1 MDFYLTIGLTICV
14 STIAVLGTFML
25 TGMNGLFSLGQAAFM
40 GLGAYVSAI
49 CIVNYHLPLAVA
61 IVIGI
66 VIAVILAALVGSA
79 TLRIRQDF
87 FALVTFGFGQAIIG
101 VLTESV
107 NVTGGAMGFSNIPHY
122 TTPALAAISLV
133 VAIFLVWGFRRSHFG
148 RDSLAIR
155 SNELAARVAGIN
167 VFKHKMTVFIISAAF
182 AAYAG
187 ALMAGHTR
195 YVEPAMYGWIT
206 SVTWI
211 IIVYFGGRDSL
222 SGTTIGALILL
233 SLPEALRFTSAW
245 RILLYCVV
253 ILLIINIRP
262 RGLFGT
268 WELSLKPLFRLF
280 KARPKEQPQEEV
292 E

>member
-1 MDFYLTIGLTICV
+1 MTFYLTV
-14 STIAVLGTFML
+14 SLAIAVYSIAVLGTFML

-40 GLGAYVSAI
+40 GLGAYISAI
-49 CIVNYHLPLAVA
+49 CVVNYGLPLPIA
-61 IVIGI
+61 ILISVLISI
-66 VIAVILAALVGSA
+66 VLAWFVGFA

-87 FALVTFGFGQAIIG
+87 FALATFGFGQAVIG

-107 NVTGGAMGFSNIPHY
+107 NVTGGAMGFSNIPRL
-122 TTPALAAISLV
+122 TTPAIAFISLV
-133 VAIFLVWGFRRSHFG
+133 VALVFVWGFRRSHFG

-155 SNELAARVAGIN
+155 SNELAAKVAGIN
-167 VFKHKMTVFIISAAF
+167 VFKHKMTVFIISAVF

-187 ALMAGHTR
+187 ALMAFHTR

-222 SGTTIGALILL
+222 TGTTIGALVLL
-233 SLPEALRFTSAW
+233 SLPEFLRFTSAW

-268 WELSLKPLFRLF
+268 WELSIKPLLRLF
-280 KARPKEQPQEEV
+280 QLKKKQEAQ
-292 E
+292 

>member
-1 MDFYLTIGLTICV
+1 MTFYLTVSLAIAV

-49 CIVNYHLPLAVA
+49 CVVNYGLPLPVA
-61 IVIGI
+61 ILISIGI
-66 VIAVILAALVGSA
+66 TIVLAAFVGLA
-79 TLRIRQDF
+79 TLKIRQDF
-87 FALVTFGFGQAIIG
+87 FALVTFGFGQAVTG
-101 VLTESV
+101 LLTQMV
-107 NVTGGAMGFSNIPHY
+107 NVTGGAMGFSNIPEY
-122 TTPALAAISLV
+122 TTPALAFISLV
-133 VAIFLVWGFRRSHFG
+133 IAIVFVWGLRKSHFG

-155 SNELAARVAGIN
+155 SNELAAKVAGIN
-167 VFKHKMTVFIISAAF
+167 VFRHKMIIFIISAVF

-187 ALMAGHTR
+187 ALMAFHTQ

-211 IIVYFGGRDSL
+211 IIVFFGGRDSL
-222 SGTTIGALILL
+222 TGTVIGALVLL
-233 SLPEALRFTSAW
+233 AMPEVLRFTAAW
-245 RILLYCVV
+245 STLIYCVL
-253 ILLIINIRP
+253 ILLIINLRP

-268 WELSLKPLFRLF
+268 WELTLKPLTRLF
-280 KARPKEQPQEEV
+280 KSKKAVEEA

>member
-1 MDFYLTIGLTICV
+1 MGFYLTVGLTIAV
-14 STIAVLGTFML
+14 STIAVMGTLML

-40 GLGAYVSAI
+40 GLGAYISAI
-49 CIVNYHLPLAVA
+49 LVVNYHVPFALAIIISIA
-61 IVIGI
+61 IATV
-66 VIAVILAALVGSA
+66 LAALVGSA

-87 FALVTFGFGQAIIG
+87 FALVTFGFGQAVIG
-101 VLTESV
+101 LMTESV

-122 TTPALAAISLV
+122 TTPALAFISMAAAIV
-133 VAIFLVWGFRRSHFG
+133 LVWGFRRSHFG

-155 SNELAARVAGIN
+155 SNELAAKVAGIN
-167 VFKHKMTVFIISAAF
+167 VFKHKMTVFILSAAF

-187 ALMAGHTR
+187 ALMAFHTR

-222 SGTTIGALILL
+222 TGTVIGSIILL
-233 SLPEALRFTSAW
+233 ALPEALRFTSAL
-245 RILLYCVV
+245 RILLYCVT
-253 ILLIINIRP
+253 ILVIINLRP

-268 WELSLKPLFRLF
+268 WELSLKSILKLFS
-280 KARPKEQPQEEV
+280 RPEQPKKSEEV
-292 E
+292 G